1 MERFDV
7 VIIGGGL
14 AGLTLA
20 RQLLRADGGRR
31 VLLIEK
37 RASIPPQGQKVG
49 EATVQV
55 SGYYL
60 AKVLDLEEHLLCR
73 HYLKYNLRFYW
84 PTQADPSSIE
94 TYSQSYIRQFSN
106 IATYQLDRN
115 ALEAELLRLN
125 CEDARF
131 TFAPGVARI
140 DAAIDVTPH
149 RVSYE
154 AGGATVAVEA
164 DWVVDASGRGKVI
177 ARPRGLHQ
185 SGTIR
190 HGTSFMWVEGLVNL
204 EKLTGLPPSAA
215 LRHPNRSALGHA
227 PLWLA
232 TNHFC
237 GEGFWFWTIPLH
249 GKTSLGLVF
258 DNRLIRYDEVSS
270 SRKLT
275 AWVCDRFPIFARD
288 LPGRRVLHHGGYAD
302 FAFDC
307 AQTIS
312 ADRWA
317 LCGEAGRF
325 SDPLYSPGGDLISL
339 YNTLIVDAIL
349 TTDQEELRRKAGLYE
364 QMMRAFYEGYV
375 PGFALSYDTLGDQEA
390 FSLKYTWELTV
401 YFGFYVFPFI
411 NGLFTDLRFATHFMR
426 RFTQLGRV
434 NRSLQAFLSAFYQW
448 KKTRE
453 ATTPAPVFFD
463 FMDLTP
469 LREAERT
476 FYAVGV
482 GVEEASA
489 ILDRQLANALTLARF
504 IAAHVSGR
512 VLGDPAVRSNRAYVE
527 GLDVAA
533 LRFDPEEMRA
543 RYAAAAAE
551 RGCYDWPF
559 DATVVDRFAV
569 AADSEIHE

>member
-20 RQLLRADGGRR
+20 RQLLLAGGDRR
-31 VLLIEK
+31 VLMLEK
-37 RASIPPQGQKVG
+37 RASIPSERQKVG

-60 AKVLDLEEHLLCR
+60 SKVLDLEEYLLQC

-84 PTQADPSSIE
+84 PTAADPASIE

-115 ALEAELLRLN
+115 AIEAELLRLN
-125 CEDARF
+125 RADPRF
-131 TFAPGVARI
+131 VFVPGAARI
-140 DAAIDVTPH
+140 DPAIDVSPH
-149 RVSYE
+149 TVSYE
-154 AGGATVAVEA
+154 AGGAAATVETE
-164 DWVVDASGRGKVI
+164 WVVDASGRGKVI

-185 SGTIR
+185 AGAIR
-190 HGTSFMWVEGLVNL
+190 HGTSFMWVEGLLNL
-204 EKLTGLPPSAA
+204 EKLTGLSPTAA

-258 DNRLIRYDEVSS
+258 DNRLIRYDDVSS
-270 SRKLT
+270 PRKLT
-275 AWVCDRFPIFARD
+275 AWICDRFPIFARD
-288 LPGRRVLHHGGYAD
+288 LPGRRVVDHGGYAD

-307 AQTIS
+307 GQTIS

-349 TTDQEELRRKAGLYE
+349 TTDDEELRRKAGLYE

-375 PGFALSYDTLGDQEA
+375 PGFALSYDALGDQEA

-434 NRSLQAFLSAFYQW
+434 NRSLQAFISAFYQW
-448 KKTRE
+448 KKDRE
-453 ATTPAPVFFD
+453 GAAAAPVFFD
-463 FMDLTP
+463 FMELTP

-476 FYAVGV
+476 FYSVGV

-489 ILDRQLANALTLARF
+489 IVDRQLTNVLTLARF
-504 IAAHVSGR
+504 IAAHVSAR

-527 GLDVAA
+527 GLDLAS
-533 LRFDPEEMRA
+533 LRFDPEDMRA
-543 RYAAAAAE
+543 RYAAAAADQTS
-551 RGCYDWPF
+551 YAWPF
-559 DATVVDRFAV
+559 DATVVDRFART
-569 AADSEIHE
+569 ANTTLA